1 MNTMRQ
7 GIMHIIQID
16 TAWGGL
22 TIEDLFSVKWALP
35 KKMIH
40 TWRMEKSVLL
50 NGQPAD
56 WRQPFNKHDRL
67 SIPLFRPGPF
77 GADPAYPPPVILY
90 EDDHLLVADKPSGMK
105 THPNEPEENDT
116 LLNGVCYHVSLTG
129 ETLPV
134 RHVHRLDEGTSGAVL
149 FAKHEAAYA
158 VLSRLLEQKEIFRTY
173 YAVVDGEVK
182 KRNGVI
188 TKPIGKDRHHPS
200 RRRISSNGQ
209 SAITHFK
216 RVAVQD
222 GKSLLE
228 CRLET
233 GRTHQIRVHLASIN
247 HPITGDM
254 LYGGSRTF
262 SRPMLHAATLTIPN
276 YFANDCVTV
285 SAPVPNSIKK
295 LFKTTFF
302 E

>member
-1 MNTMRQ
+1 MNTIRQ
-7 GIMHIIQID
+7 GTMYTIQID
-16 TAWGGL
+16 HAWMGL
-22 TIEDLFSVKWALP
+22 TIEDLFWAKWALP

-40 TWRMEKSVLL
+40 AWRMEKAVLL

-56 WRQPFNKHDRL
+56 WRRPMDKHERL
-67 SIPLFRPGPF
+67 SIPFFRPGPF
-77 GADPAYPPPVILY
+77 GADPVYPPPAILY
-90 EDDHLLVADKPSGMK
+90 EDDHLIVADKPSGMK
-105 THPNEPEENDT
+105 THPNEPNENDT

-182 KRNGVI
+182 KRNGII

-209 SAITHFK
+209 TAVTHFK

-262 SRPMLHAATLTIPN
+262 SSPILHAAKLTIPHP
-276 YFANDCVTV
+276 FVNDCVTV
-285 SAPVPNSIKK
+285 TSPVPDSIKK
-295 LFKTTFF
+295 LFQTIFF